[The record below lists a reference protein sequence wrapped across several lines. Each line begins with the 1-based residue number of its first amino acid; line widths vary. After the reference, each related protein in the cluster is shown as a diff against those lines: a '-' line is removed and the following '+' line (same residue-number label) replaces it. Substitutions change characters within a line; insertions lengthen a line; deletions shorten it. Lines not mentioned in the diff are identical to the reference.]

1 MATCDARPGAGGRA
15 LVAALLATA
24 AVGAAAQTPAQAPDP
39 YRVRSAAALTLVNV
53 DVVVTRKDGTPV
65 EGLTA
70 DDFVVLHD
78 GKPVAVTNLREE
90 RRGTSRPAPAASSET
105 ADGAT
110 PAGAQA
116 PGPTPDPAPPD
127 RMRRHL
133 LFFFDDVALPD
144 PGERS
149 EVLGA
154 MKAIVRS
161 SLEPGDG
168 AMIVSWRRGI
178 RRVFPFTGDVALLE
192 RRLDAVARDAGRLG
206 TETQTE
212 LDQLAADDAF
222 YAWTSEGN
230 GDSGPTRRRLI
241 EERYAEV
248 RAKLGVLK
256 GLMAVFSGL
265 EGRKTL
271 LLVSRRLSKS
281 AGAEYEA
288 RFQSTQGARR
298 GLASE
303 PVSGVDTRPFISALT
318 KSANAAGVTIHAI
331 YAEARSTGL
340 PSAASTDVGR
350 MTARTGGY
358 TAIPPSVDPWMNEM
372 ATLGLVTEKTGG
384 VVVGDARKAS
394 LFAERVVSDLSH
406 WYLIGYP
413 KPEGSGTSQSISVRV
428 KRPGLEVRSRRE
440 FVERPAGEVIRERVL
455 ANLFRKDEAA
465 RLPIAVSPGAPF
477 KAKKDL
483 YRTRV
488 LVRVPVRDLALLPDG
503 DHAKGAFTVWWV
515 SATQAGEVSDVR
527 KERHDVRVSADSAGP
542 ASSQILDLEVEVETV
557 DPESR
562 ISLCVQ
568 DETSGNAGFRLIPGS
583 APGAHRRESGR

>member
-1 MATCDARPGAGGRA
+1 MVPGDARPGAGGRILA
-15 LVAALLATA
+15 AALLATA
-24 AVGAAAQTPAQAPDP
+24 AVGAVAQTPTPDL

-65 EGLTA
+65 EGLAA

-90 RRGTSRPAPAASSET
+90 RRGISRPAPAASSET
-105 ADGAT
+105 AAGST
-110 PAGAQA
+110 PAGTPA
-116 PGPTPDPAPPD
+116 PGPTPVPAPPD

-133 LFFFDDVALPD
+133 LFFFDDLALPE
-144 PGERS
+144 PGERN
-149 EVLGA
+149 EVFGA

-161 SLEPGDG
+161 SLEPGDD

-192 RRLDAVARDAGRLG
+192 RRLDVVARDAGRLG
-206 TETQTE
+206 TETETE

-281 AGAEYEA
+281 AGAEYEYRYQSA
-288 RFQSTQGARR
+288 RSGIR
-298 GLASE
+298 GPSSE
-303 PVSGVDTRPFISALT
+303 PVSGVNTRPFISALT

-340 PSAASTDVGR
+340 PSAASSDIGR
-350 MTARTGGY
+350 ITARTGSY
-358 TAIPPSVDPWMNEM
+358 TVIPPSVDPWMNEM

-384 VVVGDARKAS
+384 VVVGDVRQAS

-406 WYLIGYP
+406 WYSIGYP
-413 KPEGSGTSQSISVRV
+413 KPAGSGTSESISVRV
-428 KRPGLEVRSRRE
+428 RQPDLEVRSRRE

-465 RLPIAVSPGAPF
+465 RLPIAVSPGAPVS
-477 KAKKDL
+477 AKKNL
-483 YRTRV
+483 YRTRI
-488 LVRVPVRDLALLPDG
+488 LVRVPARALALLPDG

-515 SATQAGEVSDVR
+515 SATPAGEVSDVR
-527 KERHDVRVSADSAGP
+527 KERHDVRVPTGSAGP
-542 ASSQILDLEVEVETV
+542 ASTLILDLEVEVETV
-557 DPESR
+557 DPASR

-568 DETSGNAGFRLIPGS
+568 DETSGDAGFRLIRP
-583 APGAHRRESGR
+583 